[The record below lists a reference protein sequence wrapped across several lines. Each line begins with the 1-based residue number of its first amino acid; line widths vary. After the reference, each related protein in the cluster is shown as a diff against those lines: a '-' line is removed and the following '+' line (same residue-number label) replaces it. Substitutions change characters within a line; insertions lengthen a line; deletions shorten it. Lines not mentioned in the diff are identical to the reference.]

1 MINPVIFTIEL
12 FGREFSLRW
21 YGVIVMIGVIVASLM
36 VERVLKRH
44 GENSDAIWDALVWV
58 LPIGIIGAR
67 LWYVINATLGGDTRF
82 SNDPAEII
90 RVWNGG
96 LHIFGGFLLGGAA
109 LLLYLNKNKLD
120 AWLFLD
126 AAAPAM
132 LIGQG
137 IGRIANFINQELY
150 GPPTTVPWGIPIEA
164 QHRLPQF
171 ADLAKYP
178 VETTRFH
185 PTFAYE
191 MIWNFTTAGILLWLS
206 KRYGKQ
212 LKPGTL
218 FAGWLIAAGL
228 GRTWLE
234 LFFRPDQPKIGDSIV
249 SYSAIVAASMAV
261 LGAILLMARY
271 KAINLRAA
279 EDWEEEYK
287 ISTQPVIVQAEP
299 EEIAEEEMAPR
310 AKRVPAKAK
319 AASTPVKKPM
329 AGKAAT
335 KTQTAKKPAATR
347 TKKSSE

>member
-1 MINPVIFTIEL
+1 MINPVIFTIQL

-44 GENSDAIWDALVWV
+44 GENSEAIWDALVWV
-58 LPIGIIGAR
+58 LPVGIIGAR

-82 SNDPAEII
+82 SNDPAEIV

-150 GPPTTVPWGIPIEA
+150 GPPTTVPWGISIEA

-171 ADLAKYP
+171 SDLIKYP

-191 MIWNFTTAGILLWLS
+191 MLWNFTTAGILLWLS
-206 KRYGKQ
+206 RRYEKQ

-228 GRTWLE
+228 GRTWIE
-234 LFFRPDQPKIGDSIV
+234 LFFRPDQPKIGGSIV
-249 SYSAIVAASMAV
+249 SYSAIVSASMAIF
-261 LGAILLMARY
+261 GALLLMARY

-279 EDWEEEYK
+279 EAWEEEYK
-287 ISTQPVIVQAEP
+287 ISTQPTVVQAEP
-299 EEIAEEEMAPR
+299 EEIVEEEMAPR
-310 AKRVPAKAK
+310 AKRAPAKAK
-319 AASTPVKKPM
+319 AASTPEKKPITK
-329 AGKAAT
+329 KATT
-335 KTQTAKKPAATR
+335 KTPTAKKPVATR